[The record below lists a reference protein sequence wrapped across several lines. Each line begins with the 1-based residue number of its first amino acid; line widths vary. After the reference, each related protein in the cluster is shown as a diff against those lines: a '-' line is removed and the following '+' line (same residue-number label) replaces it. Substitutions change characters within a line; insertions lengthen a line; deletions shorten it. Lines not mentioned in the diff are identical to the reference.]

1 MNDKNYRRALPILPK
16 NKRGDLP
23 VTILVIGVIL
33 VSALALFSFLT
44 SSFSSGQSFEGIS
57 EMEELNAKID
67 SYYFYKNSGVSED
80 RINEALGITEEGKIS
95 LEAEPHTS
103 FFGGKQKFSF
113 SVEYRS
119 L

>member
-1 MNDKNYRRALPILPK
+1 MKNKNHLQVLPILPQ

-33 VSALALFSFLT
+33 VSAMALFSFLT
-44 SSFSSGQSFEGIS
+44 SSFSSGQSFTGIS
-57 EMEELNAKID
+57 LMEELNAKID
-67 SYYFYKNSGVSED
+67 AYYFYRNFGVDED
-80 RINEALGITEEGKIS
+80 KINKALGIEDGKIS
-95 LEAEPHTS
+95 LEAKPHTS
-103 FFGGKQKFSF
+103 TFGGKQKFSF